1 MKNPFD
7 HPPDPFL
14 ARKEPSTEGGKFV
27 FGGHPQT
34 PAKRASPLLRGAP
47 SGLPFFSSLLVITAV
62 LFLDQQDNML

>member
-7 HPPDPFL
+7 HPPAPF
-14 ARKEPSTEGGKFV
+14 PGQEGGRDHIW
-27 FGGHPQT
+27 GHPQT
-34 PAKRASPLLRGAP
+34 PAKGASPLLRGAP